1 MEHEGISKA
10 SRGHLNLLMVSQ
22 ILCSS
27 LPLKSLDIE
36 RKIVSRPRLEVK
48 AEGGVRRPV
57 SA

>member
-36 RKIVSRPRLEVK
+36 RKIVSRLEVK